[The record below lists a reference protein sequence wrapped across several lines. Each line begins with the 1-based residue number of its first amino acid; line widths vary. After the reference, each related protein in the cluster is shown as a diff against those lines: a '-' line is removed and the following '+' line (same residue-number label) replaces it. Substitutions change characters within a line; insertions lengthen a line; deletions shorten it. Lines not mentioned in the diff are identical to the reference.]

1 MDNIMFETLADNNF
15 SIYMI
20 QERDGM
26 VKEDNVEGLFNAI
39 KDISINFAT
48 IDLGYMNLREFNE
61 TPLSKVLRK
70 FKIPYFT
77 IELPHYVKGHF
88 LSQISEI
95 QNKYDE
101 LKSTYDSLKNK
112 NVSSAQE
119 LRYLIDYYVSELKE
133 LKFYVNQQVRTNA
146 ITKRI
151 LEVIKDRPDEDLTF
165 IHFGEENTFMEIMKQ
180 LKELNVKSN
189 VLFIQSSRFIN

>member
-1 MDNIMFETLADNNF
+1 MFETLADNNF
-15 SIYMI
+15 SVYMI
-20 QERDGM
+20 QDKDDK
-26 VKEDNVEGLFNAI
+26 VKEDNIEGLFNAI

-48 IDLGYMNLREFNE
+48 IDLGYMSLREFNE
-61 TPLSKVLRK
+61 TPLSKVLKK
-70 FKIPYFT
+70 FAIPYFT

-88 LSQISEI
+88 SSQISEI

-112 NVSSAQE
+112 NASSAQE
-119 LRYLIDYYVSELKE
+119 LCYLIDYYSNELKQ

-146 ITKRI
+146 IIKRI
-151 LEVIKDRPDEDLTF
+151 LEVIKGRPDEDLTF
-165 IHFGEENTFMEIMKQ
+165 LHFGEENTFVEIMKQ
-180 LKELNVKSN
+180 LKEVNVKSN